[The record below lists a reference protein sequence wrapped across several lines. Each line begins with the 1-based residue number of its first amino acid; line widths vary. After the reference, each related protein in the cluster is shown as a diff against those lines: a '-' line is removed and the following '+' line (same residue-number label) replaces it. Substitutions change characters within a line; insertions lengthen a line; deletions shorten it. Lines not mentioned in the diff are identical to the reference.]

1 MDTIK
6 PKSYEQS
13 RYVAIMTLMAILFWG
28 CASPT
33 EFGASVSVADIV
45 DDLITAYNEKNLDL
59 YLHHFGESS
68 QFREGS
74 DILWGKPEEAM
85 IHSRLFTG
93 ADKLDLQLR
102 ELRLQISSPTQ
113 EVRIYKYG
121 RDQAMSRRRRQTV

>member
-1 MDTIK
+1 
-6 PKSYEQS
+6 
-13 RYVAIMTLMAILFWG
+13 MTLMAILFWG

-33 EFGASVSVADIV
+33 EFEASVSVADIV

-59 YLHHFGESS
+59 YLHHFGETS

-102 ELRLQISSPTQ
+102 ELRSQISSPTQ
-113 EVRIYKYG
+113 EVRIYQYALEVFLKSQ
-121 RDQAMSRRRRQTV
+121 RKL